1 LLMGQN
7 MIVCYIDF
15 SKAFDMVNRNI
26 LFYKIIKQGF
36 CGRLTDVIRDMYT
49 KTKCKVKTQEGLS
62 PYIQDIV
69 GVNQGGVIS
78 PLLFRKYLSDI
89 DSYLKKQCGIVIN
102 DEDTLVH
109 LLWADDLVLMS
120 NTPRGMNILLGSIEK
135 FCADNLMIVN
145 EAKTK
150 IMTFGKPKHNVYHLN
165 GKEIGVVDKYKYLG
179 NVISSTKTSTGD
191 IFRDNSTYLEAQA
204 VKAMYAMLK
213 KTSPFGRLS
222 PKISL
227 HLFDSLVQP
236 ILLYGSDVWGVRE
249 KCYGFIEKVHLQF
262 LRMMLGVKMGTCKT
276 MLYGDCGRMPVSK
289 YATVNALKY
298 WKRLCSLSDDLIV
311 KQVYNSLLNLHNIG
325 FHTWVTDINRLL
337 NEYTLSHL
345 WQEEI
350 VNVNIKQHILQSYK
364 DEWKDTMS
372 SDTLYPIMRTYR
384 MIKTVFGLEPYLQL
398 REYNIRKAL
407 SKLRMSSHPLAIE
420 RGRYTRPKTP
430 IEERLCVL
438 CVKGAIENE
447 EHFISVCSFYNNERN
462 MLQRNISSLLGQ
474 DGVTYDFITLLKH
487 TDPDILLYVGKFI
500 NVCMQKRDTYFST

>member
-1 LLMGQN
+1 
-7 MIVCYIDF
+7 
-15 SKAFDMVNRNI
+15 
-26 LFYKIIKQGF
+26 
-36 CGRLTDVIRDMYT
+36 
-49 KTKCKVKTQEGLS
+49 
-62 PYIQDIV
+62 
-69 GVNQGGVIS
+69 
-78 PLLFRKYLSDI
+78 
-89 DSYLKKQCGIVIN
+89 
-102 DEDTLVH
+102 
-109 LLWADDLVLMS
+109 
-120 NTPRGMNILLGSIEK
+120 
-135 FCADNLMIVN
+135 
-145 EAKTK
+145 
-150 IMTFGKPKHNVYHLN
+150 
-165 GKEIGVVDKYKYLG
+165 
-179 NVISSTKTSTGD
+179 
-191 IFRDNSTYLEAQA
+191 
-204 VKAMYAMLK
+204 
-213 KTSPFGRLS
+213 
-222 PKISL
+222 
-227 HLFDSLVQP
+227 
-236 ILLYGSDVWGVRE
+236 
-249 KCYGFIEKVHLQF
+249 
-262 LRMMLGVKMGTCKT
+262 

-430 IEERLCVL
+430 IEERLCAL
-438 CVKGAIENE
+438 CGKGAIENE